1 MLQCTINIAPHHFK
15 TEIVRCN
22 NPPLDGHASPEA
34 RARMDQQS
42 RQRRGLLIVLS
53 SPSGAGKSTISRM
66 LLDADREVTISVSA
80 TTRPRRPGE
89 VDDVDY
95 HFVDDTQ
102 FQRMVDDGE
111 FAEWA
116 YVFDHRYGSP
126 KEPIKDALKV
136 GHDISFDI
144 DWQGTQ
150 QLRGAFGTD
159 LVRIF
164 ILPPWMEELERRL
177 RARGTDSE
185 DVIQSRMRRAAAEIG
200 HWGEYDY
207 VLINR
212 DMDECLREVQA
223 IITAE
228 RMKRD
233 RQPDLIPFVRK
244 LVERPNKRSSANRAA
259 ARKSRRRA

>member
-1 MLQCTINIAPHHFK
+1 MDDASIDLQL
-15 TEIVRCN
+15 R
-22 NPPLDGHASPEA
+22 
-34 RARMDQQS
+34 R
-42 RQRRGLLIVLS
+42 RRGLLIVLS

-66 LLDADREVTISVSA
+66 LLAADDEVTMSVSA
-80 TTRPRRPGE
+80 TTRPKRAGE

-95 HFVDDTQ
+95 HFVDDSE
-102 FQRMVDDGE
+102 FERLVEADE

-126 KEPIKDALKV
+126 KEPIKEALKR
-136 GHDISFDI
+136 GRDILFDI

-164 ILPPWMEELERRL
+164 ILPPSMDELERRL

-185 DVIQSRMRRAAAEIG
+185 EVVESRMRRAASEIG

-207 VLINR
+207 VLINE
-212 DMDECLREVQA
+212 DKDHCLAEVQA
-223 IITAE
+223 IIDAE
-228 RMKRD
+228 RLRRD
-233 RQPDLIPFVRK
+233 RRPYLFDFVRR
-244 LVERPNKRSSANRAA
+244 LVERPNY
-259 ARKSRRRA
+259 